1 MFFHFLTFSNKMAK
15 RKYKRSCSRKKGKR
29 NKTQRKRKVKRRVNI
44 SIKPR
49 FKKTLFR
56 ISKVSP
62 LKRKSMIGGA
72 SNSFINDFSSA
83 LNNIRKRP
91 ELANRRQVKVLRR
104 NRKKL
109 QLLANKKTPIKRR
122 RAILTQKG
130 GIFGT
135 LLTLLLGKAIAG

>member
-1 MFFHFLTFSNKMAK
+1 MAK
-15 RKYKRSCSRKKGKR
+15 RKYKRGCSRKKGKR
-29 NKTQRKRKVKRRVNI
+29 NKTQRKRKVKRRVKRRVNI

-49 FKKTLFR
+49 FKKALFR

-109 QLLANKKTPIKRR
+109 QSLANKKTPIKKR
-122 RAILTQKG
+122 RAILTKKG
-130 GIFGT
+130 GIIGT
-135 LLTLLLGKAIAG
+135 LLTLLLGKGNAQ

>member
-1 MFFHFLTFSNKMAK
+1 MAK
-15 RKYKRSCSRKKGKR
+15 RKYKRGCSRKKGKR

-49 FKKTLFR
+49 FKKALFR

-109 QLLANKKTPIKRR
+109 QSLANKKTSIKKR

-130 GIFGT
+130 GIIGT
-135 LLTLLLGKAIAG
+135 LLALLLGKAIAR

>member
-1 MFFHFLTFSNKMAK
+1 MAK
-15 RKYKRSCSRKKGKR
+15 RKYKRGCSRKKGKR

-44 SIKPR
+44 SIKPI
-49 FKKTLFR
+49 FKKALFR

-109 QLLANKKTPIKRR
+109 QSLANKKTSIKKR

-130 GIFGT
+130 GIIGT
-135 LLTLLLGKAIAG
+135 LLALLLGKAIAR